1 MKNKMKLKKVKSL
14 SPAFSA
20 HKVTI
25 KAIQRWNGHAY
36 IWTYPCEA
44 IKHLSQQEVVIT
56 VLNQRAISVKILI
69 ECSDNIY
76 ERIKLDFVCM
86 MGDKFIWKD

>member
-1 MKNKMKLKKVKSL
+1 MNLPKIKNIP
-14 SPAFSA
+14 PAFSL

-25 KAIQRWNGHAY
+25 KAMKRWNGDVY
-36 IWTYPCEA
+36 TWTYPCHA
-44 IKHLSQQEVVIT
+44 IEYLIQHEIAIT
-56 VLNQRAISVKILI
+56 VLKQREMSIKILM

-76 ERIKLDFVCM
+76 EHIKLDFVRM

>member
-1 MKNKMKLKKVKSL
+1 MNSKKIKNIPLPFPL
-14 SPAFSA
+14 

-25 KAIQRWNGHAY
+25 KSIKKWNGNVY
-36 IWTYPCEA
+36 IWQPPCNA
-44 IKHLSQQEVVIT
+44 INYLHQQERVPMTIVK
-56 VLNQRAISVKILI
+56 QREASIKILI

-76 ERIKLDFVCM
+76 ERIKFDFVRI

>member
-1 MKNKMKLKKVKSL
+1 MKIKQIP
-14 SPAFSA
+14 PAFPA

-25 KAIQRWNGHAY
+25 KAIKRWNGNVY
-36 IWTYPCEA
+36 TWTYPCNA
-44 IKHLSQQEVVIT
+44 IEYLLQQEVAIT
-56 VLNQRAISVKILI
+56 VLKQREMSIKILI

-76 ERIKLDFVCM
+76 ERIKLDFVRM

>member
-1 MKNKMKLKKVKSL
+1 MNLQKIKNIP
-14 SPAFSA
+14 PAFPL

-25 KAIQRWNGHAY
+25 KAMKRWNGNVY
-36 IWTYPCEA
+36 TWTYPCHA
-44 IKHLSQQEVVIT
+44 IEYLIQHEIAIT
-56 VLNQRAISVKILI
+56 VLKQREMSIKILI

-76 ERIKLDFVCM
+76 ERIKLDFVRM

>member
-1 MKNKMKLKKVKSL
+1 MNLKKIKNIPPPFPS
-14 SPAFSA
+14 

-25 KAIQRWNGHAY
+25 KAIKKWNGY
-36 IWTYPCEA
+36 VYTWQSPCNA
-44 IKHLSQQEVVIT
+44 INYLHQQEKVTIT
-56 VLNQRAISVKILI
+56 IIKQRESRIKILI

-76 ERIKLDFVCM
+76 ECIKFDFVRI

>member
-1 MKNKMKLKKVKSL
+1 MKMKIKQIP
-14 SPAFSA
+14 PAFPS

-25 KAIQRWNGHAY
+25 KSMKRWNGNVY
-36 IWTYPCEA
+36 TWTYPCNA
-44 IKHLSQQEVVIT
+44 IEYLLRQKVAIT
-56 VLNQRAISVKILI
+56 VLKQREMSIKILI

-76 ERIKLDFVCM
+76 ERIKLDFVRM